1 MKHAKIIFGFLC
13 CLLAINSHAQQD
25 LILLDSNTFKLGEG
39 VVLSKVSFRG
49 LCVVNDKIIW
59 ASGSR
64 GTVAKSTDGGKT
76 FNFQQLKN
84 YPKSDFR
91 DIEAFDEKTAVILS
105 SGTPAYILKTSDGGE
120 TWKEVYRNL
129 DTAYFLDGMDFWN
142 NQKGMIVGDPINGK
156 FLLLQ
161 THNGGDTWNLID
173 EKYLPKA
180 EKGEAVFAASGTS
193 INCWGNNEFGFVS
206 GGMQSSFYKFK
217 SPKSFAKKIN
227 LTIQQGANGKGA
239 FSLVKSN
246 KTFIAVGGDYMKDS
260 VRYKNYDEIGVNL
273 YYEDM
278 GSTPFGYRSCIE
290 KLNGNSFIAC
300 GSNGVD
306 VFNYKTKI
314 WKNINQQNFNVVK
327 KAKVGTAVFIAGN
340 KGKIGRVATGF

>member
-1 MKHAKIIFGFLC
+1 MKHAKIIFVFLC
-13 CLLAINSHAQQD
+13 CLLAINSYAQQGI
-25 LILLDSNTFKLGEG
+25 ILLDSNTFKLGEG

-49 LCVVNDKIIW
+49 LCVVNDQVIW
-59 ASGSR
+59 VSGSR
-64 GTVAKSTDGGKT
+64 GTLAKSIDGGKT
-76 FNFQQLKN
+76 FNFQQLKD

-91 DIEAFDEKTAVILS
+91 DIEAFDDKTAVILS
-105 SGTPAYILKTSDGGE
+105 SGTPAYILKTIDGGE
-120 TWKEVYRNL
+120 TWKEVYQNL

-142 NQKGMIVGDPINGK
+142 NQNGIIVGDPINGK
-156 FLLLQ
+156 FLLLH

-193 INCWGNNEFGFVS
+193 IKCWGNNDFGFVS
-206 GGMQSSFYKFK
+206 GGMFSSFYKFK

-246 KTFIAVGGDYMKDS
+246 NTFIAIGGDYMKDS

-278 GSTPFGYRSCIE
+278 GSMPFGYRSCIE
-290 KLNGNSFIAC
+290 KLNENSFIAC

-314 WKNINQQNFNVVK
+314 WKNISQQNFNVVK
-327 KAKVGTAVFIAGN
+327 KAKVGNTVFIAGN
-340 KGKIGRVATGF
+340 KGKIGRVN

>member
-1 MKHAKIIFGFLC
+1 MKHAKIIFGIFC
-13 CLLAINSHAQQD
+13 CLLAKNSQAQQD

-39 VVLSKVSFRG
+39 VVLNKVSFRG
-49 LCVVNDKIIW
+49 LCVVNNQVIW

-76 FNFQQLKN
+76 FNFQQVKN

-91 DIEAFDEKTAVILS
+91 DIEAFDDKTAVMLS
-105 SGTPAYILKTSDGGE
+105 SGTPAYILKTIDGGE
-120 TWKEVYRNL
+120 TWKEVYTNL

-142 NQKGMIVGDPINGK
+142 NQNGIIVGDPINGK
-156 FLLLQ
+156 FLLLH

-193 INCWGNNEFGFVS
+193 IKCWGNNEFGFVS

-260 VRYKNYDEIGVNL
+260 IRYKNYDEIGVNL

-290 KLNGNSFIAC
+290 KLNGNIFIAC

-314 WKNINQQNFNVVK
+314 WKNISLQNFNVVK

-340 KGKIGRVATGF
+340 KGKIGRVADGF

>member
-1 MKHAKIIFGFLC
+1 MKIVKLFVCFLC
-13 CLLAINSHAQQD
+13 CLLAINSQAQQEVT
-25 LILLDSNTFKLGEG
+25 LLDSNTFKLGEG

-49 LCVVNDKIIW
+49 LCVVNDQIIW

-64 GTVAKSTDGGKT
+64 GTVAKSVDGGKT
-76 FNFQQLKN
+76 FNFQQLKD

-91 DIEAFDEKTAVILS
+91 DIEAFDDKTAVMLS
-105 SGTPAYILKTSDGGE
+105 SGTPAYILKTIDGGE
-120 TWKEVYRNL
+120 TWEEIYKNM
-129 DTAYFLDGMDFWN
+129 DTAVFLDAMDFWN
-142 NQKGMIVGDPINGK
+142 NQKGIIVGDPIKGK

-161 THNGGDTWNLID
+161 TLNGGDTWKLID
-173 EKYLPKA
+173 QKYLPKA
-180 EKGEAVFAASGTS
+180 EKGEAIFAASGTS
-193 INCWGNNEFGFVS
+193 LKCWGNNEFGFVT
-206 GGMQSSFYKFK
+206 GGMFSSFYQFK
-217 SPKSFAKKIN
+217 SPNAIAKKIN

-239 FSLVKSN
+239 FSFVKSN

-278 GSTPFGYRSCIE
+278 GSMPFGYRSCIE
-290 KLNGNSFIAC
+290 KLNGNIFIAC

-327 KAKVGTAVFIAGN
+327 KAKVGNAVFIAGN
-340 KGKIGRVATGF
+340 KGKIGKVN

>member
-1 MKHAKIIFGFLC
+1 MKHAKIIFVFLC
-13 CLLAINSHAQQD
+13 CLLAINSYAQQGI
-25 LILLDSNTFKLGEG
+25 ILLDSNTFKIGEG

-49 LCVVNDKIIW
+49 LCVVNDQIIW
-59 ASGSR
+59 ISGSR
-64 GTVAKSTDGGKT
+64 GTLAKSIDGGKT
-76 FNFQQLKN
+76 FNFQQLKD

-91 DIEAFDEKTAVILS
+91 DIEAFDDKTAVMLS
-105 SGTPAYILKTSDGGE
+105 SGTPAYILKTIDGGE
-120 TWKEVYRNL
+120 TWKEVYQNL

-161 THNGGDTWNLID
+161 TLNGGDTWNLID

-180 EKGEAVFAASGTS
+180 GKGEAVFAASGTS
-193 INCWGNNEFGFVS
+193 IKCWGNNDFGFVS
-206 GGMQSSFYKFK
+206 GGMFSSFYKFK

-246 KTFIAVGGDYMKDS
+246 NTFIAIGGDYMKDS

-278 GSTPFGYRSCIE
+278 GSMPFGYRSCIE
-290 KLNGNSFIAC
+290 KLNENSFIAC
-300 GSNGVD
+300 GSNGVA

-314 WKNINQQNFNVVK
+314 WKNISQQNFNVVK
-327 KAKVGTAVFIAGN
+327 KAKVGNTVFIAGN
-340 KGKIGRVATGF
+340 KGKIGRVN

>member
-1 MKHAKIIFGFLC
+1 MKHAKIIFVFLC
-13 CLLAINSHAQQD
+13 CLLAINSYAQQGI
-25 LILLDSNTFKLGEG
+25 ILLDSNTFKIGEG

-49 LCVVNDKIIW
+49 LCVVNDQIIW
-59 ASGSR
+59 ISGSR
-64 GTVAKSTDGGKT
+64 GTLAKSIDGGKT
-76 FNFQQLKN
+76 FNFQQLKD

-91 DIEAFDEKTAVILS
+91 DIEAFDDKTAVMLS
-105 SGTPAYILKTSDGGE
+105 SGTPAYILKTIDGGE
-120 TWKEVYRNL
+120 TWKEVYQNL

-142 NQKGMIVGDPINGK
+142 NQNGIIVGDPINGK
-156 FLLLQ
+156 FLLLH

-193 INCWGNNEFGFVS
+193 IKCWGNNDFGFVS
-206 GGMQSSFYKFK
+206 GGMFSSFYKFK

-246 KTFIAVGGDYMKDS
+246 NTFIAIGGDYMKDS

-278 GSTPFGYRSCIE
+278 GSMPFGYRSCIE
-290 KLNGNSFIAC
+290 KLNENSFIAC

-314 WKNINQQNFNVVK
+314 WKNISQQNFNVVK
-327 KAKVGTAVFIAGN
+327 KAKVGNTVFIAGN
-340 KGKIGRVATGF
+340 KGKIGRIN

>member
-13 CLLAINSHAQQD
+13 CLLTINSHAQQD
-25 LILLDSNTFKLGEG
+25 VILMDSNTFKLGEG
-39 VVLSKVSFRG
+39 VILSKVSFRG
-49 LCVVNDKIIW
+49 LCVVNDQIIW

-64 GTVAKSTDGGKT
+64 GTVAKSEDGGKT
-76 FNFQQLKN
+76 FHFQQLKN

-91 DIEAFDEKTAVILS
+91 DIEAFDDRTAVMLS
-105 SGTPAYILKTSDGGE
+105 SGTPAYILKTIDGGE
-120 TWKEVYRNL
+120 SWKEVYRNL

-193 INCWGNNEFGFVS
+193 IKCWGNNEFGFVS

-217 SPKSFAKKIN
+217 SPKSLAKKIN
-227 LTIQQGANGKGA
+227 LTIQKGANGKGA

-246 KTFIAVGGDYMKDS
+246 NTFIAVGGDYMKDS

-278 GSTPFGYRSCIE
+278 GSTPFGYRSCVE
-290 KLNGNSFIAC
+290 KLNVNTFIAC

-306 VFNYKTKI
+306 IFNYKTKI
-314 WKNINQQNFNVVK
+314 WKNISLQNFNVVK

-340 KGKIGRVATGF
+340 KGKIGRVAAGF

>member
-1 MKHAKIIFGFLC
+1 MKHAKIIFVFLC
-13 CLLAINSHAQQD
+13 CLLAINSYAQQGI
-25 LILLDSNTFKLGEG
+25 ILLDSNTFKIGEG

-49 LCVVNDKIIW
+49 LCVVNDQIIW
-59 ASGSR
+59 ISGSR
-64 GTVAKSTDGGKT
+64 GTLAKSIDGGKT
-76 FNFQQLKN
+76 FNFQQLKD

-91 DIEAFDEKTAVILS
+91 DIEAFDDKTAVMLS
-105 SGTPAYILKTSDGGE
+105 SGTPAYILKTIDGGE
-120 TWKEVYRNL
+120 TWKEVYQNL

-161 THNGGDTWNLID
+161 TLNGGDTWNLID

-180 EKGEAVFAASGTS
+180 GKGEAVFAASGTS
-193 INCWGNNEFGFVS
+193 IKCWGNNDFGFVS
-206 GGMQSSFYKFK
+206 GGMFSSFYKFK

-246 KTFIAVGGDYMKDS
+246 NTFIAIGGDYMKDS

-278 GSTPFGYRSCIE
+278 GSMPFGYRSCIE
-290 KLNGNSFIAC
+290 KLNENSFIAC

-314 WKNINQQNFNVVK
+314 WKNISQQNFNVVK
-327 KAKVGTAVFIAGN
+327 KAKVGNTVFIAGN
-340 KGKIGRVATGF
+340 KGKIGRVN